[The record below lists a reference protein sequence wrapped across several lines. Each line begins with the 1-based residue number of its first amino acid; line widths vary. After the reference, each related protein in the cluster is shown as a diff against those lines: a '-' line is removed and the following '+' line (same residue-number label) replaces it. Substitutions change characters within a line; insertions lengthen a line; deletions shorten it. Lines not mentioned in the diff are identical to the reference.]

1 MNRVSVVLDTNLWI
15 SYLISKRLNRIE
27 QLLYAEKVTLLFSE
41 ELLNEFLEVAHRPKF
56 RRYFSEA
63 RVTELLNIF
72 DYFGKVVEVTSRV
85 EECRDVKDNFLLSLA
100 RDGKADYLVTGD
112 DDLLNMRTFDATQ
125 IVSYRQFEQEVKL

>member
-1 MNRVSVVLDTNLWI
+1 MLDTNLWI